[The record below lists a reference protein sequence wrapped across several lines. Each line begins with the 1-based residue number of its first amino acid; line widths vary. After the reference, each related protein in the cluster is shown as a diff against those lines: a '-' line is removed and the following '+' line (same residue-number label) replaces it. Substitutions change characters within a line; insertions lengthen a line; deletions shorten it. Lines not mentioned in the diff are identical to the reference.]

1 MNCCQGYKFSPKPYR
16 EYGTDEK
23 SSWLRVLSAH
33 SCVLNLANPSMA
45 FGGCGGIGCQINT
58 WGGTCDCLLCAWLT
72 CTSHA
77 DCTPG
82 TAEMKEWSFWHC
94 TTCVTDINDCSG
106 DSHQNVSK
114 WTLILFKRLKPDFAL
129 FRVLFYIKIGCW
141 YMYMSNLIHK
151 WIFTCTTYFK

>member
-1 MNCCQGYKFSPKPYR
+1 
-16 EYGTDEK
+16 
-23 SSWLRVLSAH
+23 
-33 SCVLNLANPSMA
+33 MA

-72 CTSHA
+72 CTAHA

-94 TTCVTDINDCSG
+94 TTCVTDINDINAHN
-106 DSHQNVSK
+106 DSHRNISK
-114 WTLILFKRLKPDFAL
+114 WTLILFKSLKPEFAL
-129 FRVLFYIKIGCW
+129 CRVRSFWYIKIGCW

-151 WIFTCTTYFK
+151 WLFTFTTYFKQILHCNVEGLAIFQIIENGRALHVNTSGTYKSTGCIPT